1 LQHTTNKMDWK
12 RFYIKNRLFIAI
24 GIILIG
30 VVIHLAFHKGYQWSW
45 MFYIGGVLLLLW
57 DLLIG
62 PMRYI
67 QQLVE
72 AGDMD
77 GAKEIIASVRFP
89 KLLIKPVRSGYY
101 LLQSNLAMVNE
112 NLDEAEANI
121 RRSLETKSDMMKGY
135 TGVSYLQLGAI
146 SMKKGNIKDAYTQ
159 LKEAVKLGLPD
170 KENEATAYLQLASIC
185 VQRQDFKIAKTY
197 FRKAK
202 NLKPTTPELVQSI
215 RDMEKYMSRI
225 PG

>member
-1 LQHTTNKMDWK
+1 MEYIEKMDIK
-12 RFYIKNRLFIAI
+12 RFYIKYRLFIAI
-24 GIILIG
+24 AIILIG
-30 VVIHLAFHKGYQWSW
+30 IIIHVTMHKGYQWSW

-57 DLLIG
+57 EILIG

-72 AGDMD
+72 VGDVE
-77 GAKEIIASVRFP
+77 GAKEIMACVRFP
-89 KLLIKPVRSGYY
+89 KLLIPPVRSGYY
-101 LLQSNLAMVNE
+101 LMQSNMAMVSE

-121 RRSLETKSDMMKGY
+121 RKSLETKSDMMKGY
-135 TGVSYLQLGAI
+135 NGVSYLQLGAI
-146 SMKKGNIKDAYTQ
+146 SLKKGNMKEAYSQ

-170 KENEATAYLQLASIC
+170 KENEATAYVQLASIC
-185 VQRQDFKIAKTY
+185 AQRQEYKVAKTY

-202 NLKPTTPELVQSI
+202 NLKPTTPELVKAI
-215 RDMEKYMSRI
+215 KDMEKYMSRI

>member
-1 LQHTTNKMDWK
+1 MNWK
-12 RFYIKNRLFIAI
+12 KYYVKYRLFLSIA
-24 GIILIG
+24 IILIG
-30 VVIHLAFHKGYQWSW
+30 VVIHITIHKGYQWSW
-45 MFYIGGVLLLLW
+45 MFYVGGVLLLLW

-77 GAKEIIASVRFP
+77 GAKEIIKSVRFP
-89 KLLIKPVRSGYY
+89 KLLIPPVRSGYY
-101 LLQSNLAMVNE
+101 LLQSNLAMVSE

-121 RRSLETKSDMMKGY
+121 RKSLNTKSDLMKGY
-135 TGVSYLQLGAI
+135 NGVSYLQLGAI
-146 SMKKGNIKDAYTQ
+146 SMKKGNIKDAYSQ

-170 KENEATAYLQLASIC
+170 KENEATAYVQLASIC
-185 VQRQDFKIAKTY
+185 IQRQDFRVAKSY

-202 NLKPTTPELVQSI
+202 TLKPSTPELVQAI
-215 RDMEKYMSRI
+215 KDMEKYMARI

>member
-1 LQHTTNKMDWK
+1 MNIK
-12 RFYIKNRLFIAI
+12 RIYIKNRLFLAIA
-24 GIILIG
+24 IILIG
-30 VVIHLAFHKGYQWSW
+30 VIIHIAMHKGYQWSW
-45 MFYIGGVLLLLW
+45 MFYIGGVILMLW

-72 AGDMD
+72 SGDME
-77 GAKEIIASVRFP
+77 GAKEIIDVVRFP
-89 KLLIKPVRSGYY
+89 KLLIPPVRSGYF
-101 LLQSNLAMVNE
+101 LLKSNLAMASE

-121 RRSLETKSDMMKGY
+121 RKSLNTKSDMMKGY
-135 TGVSYLQLGAI
+135 NGASYLQLGAI
-146 SMKKGNIKDAYTQ
+146 SLKRGNMKEAYSQ

-170 KENEATAYLQLASIC
+170 KENEATAYVQLASIC
-185 VQRQDFKIAKTY
+185 AQRQENKAAKMY

-202 NLKPTTPELVQSI
+202 NLKPITPELVQAI
-215 RDMEKYMSRI
+215 KDMDKYMSRI

>member
-1 LQHTTNKMDWK
+1 MNLKK
-12 RFYIKNRLFIAI
+12 IYIKNRLFLSFAI
-24 GIILIG
+24 VLAGLIIHFSIY
-30 VVIHLAFHKGYQWSW
+30 KGYQWSW
-45 MFYIGGVLLLLW
+45 MFYLFGVVLLLW

-72 AGDMD
+72 GGDID
-77 GAKEIIASVRFP
+77 TAKEVIATVRFP

-101 LLQSNLAMVNE
+101 LLLSNLDMMSE
-112 NLDEAEANI
+112 NYEQAEKNI
-121 RRSLETKSDMMKGY
+121 RKSLSTKSDMMKGY
-135 TGVSYLQLGAI
+135 NGVSYLQLGAI
-146 SMKKGNIKDAYTQ
+146 SLKKGNLKEAYSQ

-170 KENEATAYLQLASIC
+170 KENEATAYVQLSSIC
-185 VQRQDFKIAKTY
+185 VQRQDYRAAKMY

-202 NLKPTTPELVQSI
+202 KLNPKTPEIVSSI
-215 RDMEKYMSRI
+215 KEMEKYMSRI

>member
-1 LQHTTNKMDWK
+1 MDIK
-12 RFYIKNRLFIAI
+12 KFYIKNRLFLSIAIIVI
-24 GIILIG
+24 GII
-30 VVIHLAFHKGYQWSW
+30 IHLAFKKGYQWSW

-57 DLLIG
+57 DILIG
-62 PMRYI
+62 PMRYV

-72 AGDMD
+72 SGDVE
-77 GAKEIIASVRFP
+77 GAKEILNSVRFP

-101 LLQSNLAMVNE
+101 LLQSNLAMASE

-121 RRSLETKSDMMKGY
+121 RKSLSTKSDMMKGY

-146 SMKKGNIKDAYTQ
+146 SFKKGNLKDAYSN
-159 LKEAVKLGLPD
+159 LKEAVRLGLPD
-170 KENEATAYLQLASIC
+170 KENEATAYLQLASVCI
-185 VQRQDFKIAKTY
+185 QRQDYKAGKMY

-202 NLKPTTPELVQSI
+202 ALKPTTEELVKSI
-215 RDMEKYMSRI
+215 KDMEKYMSRI

>member
-1 LQHTTNKMDWK
+1 MNWK
-12 RFYIKNRLFIAI
+12 KFYIKNRLFLAIAI
-24 GIILIG
+24 ILVGIVLH
-30 VVIHLAFHKGYQWSW
+30 VTLHKGYQWSW
-45 MFYIGGVLLLLW
+45 MFYIGGVILLLW

-72 AGDMD
+72 SGDVD
-77 GAKEIIASVRFP
+77 SAKEVIASVRFP
-89 KLLIKPVRSGYY
+89 KLLIPPVRSGYY
-101 LLQSNLAMVNE
+101 LLQSNLAMVSE

-121 RRSLETKSDMMKGY
+121 RKSLSTKSDLMKGY
-135 TGVSYLQLGAI
+135 NGVSYLQLGAI
-146 SMKKGNIKDAYTQ
+146 SMKKGNIKEAYSQ

-170 KENEATAYLQLASIC
+170 KENEATAYVQLSSIC
-185 VQRQDFKIAKTY
+185 VQRQDFKAAKMY

-202 NLKPTTPELVQSI
+202 ALKPSTPELVQSI
-215 RDMEKYMSRI
+215 KDMEKYMSRI

>member
-1 LQHTTNKMDWK
+1 MNIK
-12 RFYIKNRLFIAI
+12 RWYIKNRFFLSFA
-24 GIILIG
+24 IILMG
-30 VVIHLAFHKGYQWSW
+30 VLIHLVFKKGYQWSW
-45 MFYIGGVLLLLW
+45 MFYLGGVILLLW

-72 AGDMD
+72 SGDVE
-77 GAKEIIASVRFP
+77 GAKDILDSVRFP

-101 LLQSNLAMVNE
+101 LLKSNLAMASE

-121 RRSLETKSDMMKGY
+121 RKSLNTKSDMMKGY

-146 SMKKGNIKDAYTQ
+146 AYKKGNIKEAYSN
-159 LKEAVKLGLPD
+159 LREAVRLGLPD
-170 KENEATAYLQLASIC
+170 KENEATAFLQLASIC
-185 VQRQDFKIAKTY
+185 VQRQDYKAAKMY

-202 NLKPTTPELVQSI
+202 NLKPTTEELVKSI
-215 RDMEKYMSRI
+215 KDMEKYMSRI